1 MRSVHG
7 VHMVGVGAMLF
18 PSGNVLEY
26 LMGKFIIGTL
36 FFVRVLSMMVA
47 GPLLSALGIP
57 PMVKVWLAAIV
68 ALSMAM
74 IAAPVQPT
82 VVVEPFAL
90 VPLVLKEM
98 FVGALIGFCASMVMM
113 AARFAGG
120 LADMEIG
127 FQTALL
133 FDPNAGVPTLLG
145 ELQAMMMLMLF
156 LGLGGHHALIEAV
169 WASAELIP
177 LDRFTL
183 GRLDV
188 AFLVRMATGALVLG
202 VKIAAPII
210 VAIFLVHIALSL
222 LARIAPQVNIFALSM
237 HVKIVVG
244 LLVLLG
250 TAPLVVLVMKNALG
264 WFDDQLSTLLVALRT
279 R

>member
-1 MRSVHG
+1 
-7 VHMVGVGAMLF
+7 MLF
-18 PSGNVLEY
+18 PPGNVLEY
-26 LMGKFIIGTL
+26 LMGKFIVGVL
-36 FFVRVLSMMVA
+36 FFVRVLAMMVS

-57 PMVKVWLAAIV
+57 PLVKVGLATVV

-74 IAAPVQPT
+74 VAAPLQPT
-82 VVVEPFAL
+82 IIVEPFAL
-90 VPLVLKEM
+90 VPLILKET
-98 FVGALIGFCASMVMM
+98 FVGALIGFSASMVMI

-145 ELQAMMMLMLF
+145 ELKAMMMLMLF
-156 LGLGGHHALIEAV
+156 LGLGGHHALIEAI
-169 WASAELIP
+169 WASAQLVP
-177 LDRFTL
+177 LDRFAL
-183 GRLDV
+183 GQMDAL
-188 AFLVRMATGALVLG
+188 FLVRMATGALVLG
-202 VKIAAPII
+202 VKIAAPVI
-210 VAIFLVHIALSL
+210 VAIFLIHIALSL

-250 TAPLVVLVMKNALG
+250 TVPLVVLVMKNALG
-264 WFDDQLSTLLVALRT
+264 WFDQHLSTLLVALRS

>member
-1 MRSVHG
+1 
-7 VHMVGVGAMLF
+7 
-18 PSGNVLEY
+18 
-26 LMGKFIIGTL
+26 MGKFIVGIL
-36 FFVRVLSMMVA
+36 FFIRVLATMVA

-57 PMVKVWLAAIV
+57 PLVKVGLAAIL
-68 ALSMAM
+68 AAAMAM
-74 IAAPVQPT
+74 VAAPLQPT
-82 VVVEPFAL
+82 IVVEPFTL
-90 VPLVLKEM
+90 VPLVLKETL
-98 FVGALIGFCASMVMM
+98 VGALIGFSASMVMM

-120 LADMEIG
+120 LADIEIG

-169 WASAELIP
+169 FVSAEIIP
-177 LDRFTL
+177 LDRFAL
-183 GRLDV
+183 GQMD
-188 AFLVRMATGALVLG
+188 AQFLVTMATGALVLG
-202 VKIAAPII
+202 VKIAAPVI

-244 LLVLLG
+244 LLVLLA
-250 TAPLVVLVMKNALG
+250 TVPLIVLVMKNALG
-264 WFDDQLSTLLVALRT
+264 WFDEQLSTLLVALRT
-279 R
+279 Q

>member
-1 MRSVHG
+1 
-7 VHMVGVGAMLF
+7 MLF

-26 LMGKFIIGTL
+26 LMDKFIVGIL
-36 FFVRVLSMMVA
+36 FFVRVLAMMVS

-57 PMVKVWLAAIV
+57 PLVKVGLAVTI

-74 IAAPVQPT
+74 VAAPLQPT
-82 VVVEPFAL
+82 IVVEPFAL
-90 VPLVLKEM
+90 VPLVLKET

-120 LADMEIG
+120 LADMELG

-133 FDPNAGVPTLLG
+133 FDPTAGVPTLLG
-145 ELQAMMMLMLF
+145 ELKAMAMLMLF
-156 LGLGGHHALIEAV
+156 LGLNGHHALLEAV
-169 WASAELIP
+169 YASATLVP
-177 LDRFTL
+177 LDRFAL
-183 GRLDV
+183 GSMDV
-188 AFLVRMATGALVLG
+188 AFLVRMATGALILG

-210 VAIFLVHIALSL
+210 VATFLV
-222 LARIAPQVNIFALSM
+222 SM

-244 LLVLLG
+244 LLVLLA
-250 TAPLVVLVMKNALG
+250 TVPLVVLVMKNALS
-264 WFDDQLSTLLVALRT
+264 WFDDQLTMLLVALRT